1 MTRTMNVTLSDIGD
15 QLGIS
20 HQVVSKTMN
29 GGRSTVVVSKELELR
44 IRETAARMGYRPSTA
59 GRSLRLGK
67 TMSIGILVGPSEDFL
82 LSPDTLVACVKA
94 LSERGYST
102 TLFSANGNSEEDY
115 LKSPLLSER
124 SVDALLVS
132 YAHEP
137 SATFEAEVARL
148 PMPVVWLN
156 RKTASNTLCVDERG
170 AARLLAE
177 HLLEQGHRHLAFLD
191 YSSGSLKD
199 ALIAERLSGMRD
211 AADEAGA
218 ILSIIQKR
226 LARTDRSEHAQSWL
240 TAEKRPTAIVTNSLS
255 SAQAVCQT
263 ALGMGLSL
271 PQDLAVASF
280 DNGPSHLANVPVITC
295 AIRPDGEFGRIAAK
309 MIFDLLDQP
318 DFSTPGLCLPFT
330 LSIGGSTVSQKQKT
344 QKQKTS

>member
-1 MTRTMNVTLSDIGD
+1 MFAHMSVTLADIGE

-29 GGRSTVVVSKELELR
+29 GGKSTVVVSKELERR

-59 GRSLRLGK
+59 GRSLRLGR

-82 LSPDTLVACVKA
+82 LSPDTLVACVKT

-102 TLFSANGNSEEDY
+102 TLFSAEGTSEADY

-137 SATFEAEVARL
+137 SPAFEAEIARL
-148 PMPVVWLN
+148 PMPVIWLN
-156 RKTASNTLCVDERG
+156 RKTASNALSVDERG
-170 AARLLAE
+170 AARQLAE
-177 HLLEQGHRHLAFLD
+177 HLLELGHRHIAFLD
-191 YSSGSLKD
+191 YSSGLLTDS
-199 ALIAERLSGMRD
+199 LIAERLSGMRD
-211 AADEAGA
+211 ALEESGA

-226 LARTDRSEHAQSWL
+226 LARTDRSEHAQTWL
-240 TAEKRPTAIVTNSLS
+240 KSETRPTAIIANSLT

-263 ALGMGLSL
+263 ALGMGLAL
-271 PQDLAVASF
+271 PGDLAVASF
-280 DNGPSHLANVPVITC
+280 DNGQGHLANVPVITC
-295 AIRPDGEFGRIAAK
+295 AIRPDAEFGRMAAK
-309 MIFDLLDQP
+309 MIFDQLDQP
-318 DFSTPGLCLPFT
+318 DRCTPGHALPFAIS
-330 LSIGGSTVSQKQKT
+330 LGGSTLSQKPNPTKKET
-344 QKQKTS
+344 T